1 MGWSHSKKTKKFV
14 MSPGL
19 WYIYSDIILHMPLTF
34 CNSIYACVLKKDVG
48 PKGGLLILYHLRNIA

>member
-1 MGWSHSKKTKKFV
+1 

-48 PKGGLLILYHLRNIA
+48 PKGGLFIQYRLRNIA